1 MQSIKN
7 HAKARLQAGKLA
19 LGMGLRQA
27 RTVDIA
33 QIAKT
38 SGFDWLF
45 IDMEHNS
52 MDIDTAAQICAGALV
67 GGITPIIRVPGHEP
81 FHATRLLDTGAM
93 GIVVPHVSTA
103 EQAAHVANMCRF
115 PPAGGRSIPG
125 MLPQVGFEALP
136 IADVVRAI
144 NDEILVVAMIETRDG
159 LANVEAI
166 AAVPGIDVLLVG
178 ATDLAAELG
187 ITGQLGHARI
197 GEAIDTVCAACA
209 RHGKVPGVG
218 GVYDEALMSA
228 YVQKGARFILSGSD
242 LAFLMAGAKARSS
255 MLRSIPLGAAEEPS
269 LQRQAS

>member
-7 HAKARLQAGKLA
+7 HAKAQLQAGGLA

-67 GGITPIIRVPGHEP
+67 GGITPIIRVPGHEA

-144 NDEILVVAMIETRDG
+144 NDEILVVAMIETGEG
-159 LANVEAI
+159 LQNVEAI

-178 ATDLAAELG
+178 TTDLAADLG
-187 ITGQLGHARI
+187 ITGQLGHERI
-197 GEAIDTVCAACA
+197 GDAIDAVCAACA

-218 GVYDEALMSA
+218 GVYDEALMHA

-242 LAFLMAGAKARSS
+242 LAFLMAGAKSRSK
-255 MLRSIPLGAAEEPS
+255 MLRSIPLDTEQDQALERAAS
-269 LQRQAS
+269 